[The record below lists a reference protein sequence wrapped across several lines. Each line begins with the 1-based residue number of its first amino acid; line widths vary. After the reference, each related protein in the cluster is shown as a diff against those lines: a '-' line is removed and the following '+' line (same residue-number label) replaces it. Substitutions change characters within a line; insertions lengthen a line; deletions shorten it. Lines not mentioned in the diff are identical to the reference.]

1 METASALKEQLRT
14 MLLEADRLLE
24 SHPILR
30 LMRWIDMADAVAT
43 NDVERAA
50 FKKEVSDSLT
60 KL

>member
-1 METASALKEQLRT
+1 MEKASELKEQLKT